1 MYIQGSESEQCRTYI
16 VFMIILRSGIN
27 GGLMM
32 AIKEAR
38 KAAGLTQKQF
48 SELFDPP
55 IPLDTVKNWDSGKA
69 YPPAWAEGLILEKLN
84 SLKPPES

>member
-1 MYIQGSESEQCRTYI
+1 MT
-16 VFMIILRSGIN
+16 
-27 GGLMM
+27 
-32 AIKEAR
+32 IKEAR

-69 YPPAWAEGLILEKLN
+69 YPPAWSESLIIEKLKTLGL
-84 SLKPPES
+84 LK